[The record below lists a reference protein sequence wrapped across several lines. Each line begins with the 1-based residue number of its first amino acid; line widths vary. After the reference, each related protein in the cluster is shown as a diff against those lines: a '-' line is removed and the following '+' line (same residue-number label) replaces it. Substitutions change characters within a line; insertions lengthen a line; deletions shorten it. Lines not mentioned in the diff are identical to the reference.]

1 MKPQKATIKRGKNM
15 SEKIKYK
22 GNEYEV
28 KYLHEARNGVR
39 GELSVAYIDV
49 NGSQLLAVT
58 ERSPKDHYST
68 KLAKTV
74 LLGRLRKKVAKLE
87 SKGKE

>member
-1 MKPQKATIKRGKNM
+1 M
-15 SEKIKYK
+15 EKKIQYK

-28 KYLHEARNGVR
+28 KYLHEAKNGLR

-58 ERSPKDHYST
+58 ERSPRDRYNIE
-68 KLAKTV
+68 LAKTV

-87 SKGKE
+87 SKGKD